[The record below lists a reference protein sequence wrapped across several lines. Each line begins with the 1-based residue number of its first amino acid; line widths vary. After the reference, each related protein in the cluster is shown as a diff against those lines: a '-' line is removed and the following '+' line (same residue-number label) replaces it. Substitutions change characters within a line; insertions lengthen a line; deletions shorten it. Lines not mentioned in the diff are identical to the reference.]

1 MKVLYFENGPIAQV
15 KTLPGERPEAELEE
29 LLGGETELRPLS
41 RRLTM
46 AVRRDGEAQG
56 LPRRYAVT
64 CMGRAPETVAG
75 PVAVLAVGPG
85 GVLRDMDRKLCADV
99 PVLMCALD
107 PEAG

>member
-1 MKVLYFENGPIAQV
+1 M
-15 KTLPGERPEAELEE
+15 
-29 LLGGETELRPLS
+29 
-41 RRLTM
+41 
-46 AVRRDGEAQG
+46 
-56 LPRRYAVT
+56 T